1 MNTALLF
8 DIDGTLTIPR
18 QPLGAEMAEAL
29 KAINIPWHVAAGS
42 NLDLVIPQFLQP
54 LWDFRCR
61 RDFEAFVSNGSAH
74 YRCPFSETFSIDE
87 ILLFDFEEHL
97 GSGSFSLLLQEL
109 ESVLNDSR
117 FALPDTVSVIGDQ
130 IKNRGS
136 MVNCTPIGRPAK
148 AALDEAALNNRAAF
162 VAFDKET
169 NYRRRVIEH
178 LNQRLADLISEKNL
192 RIMLGGET
200 SFDLVIAGQDKTN
213 AVTTLNREGVE
224 RIIFFGDALFPGGN
238 DSVITDFIAAWDS
251 SAPCPVE
258 AIQVEG
264 WEHSVAE
271 LKKNGWLAG

>member
-8 DIDGTLTIPR
+8 DIDGTLTVPR

-42 NLDLVIPQFLQP
+42 SLDLVIPQFLQP
-54 LWDFRCR
+54 LWDFGCR

-74 YRCPFSETFSIDE
+74 YRCPFSEKFSIDE
-87 ILLFDFEEHL
+87 ILLFDFEKHV
-97 GSGSFSLLLQEL
+97 GPGNFNFLLREL
-109 ESVLNDSR
+109 ESVLNDPA

-148 AALDEAALNNRAAF
+148 AALDETALNNRTAF
-162 VAFDKET
+162 AAFDKET

-178 LNQRLADLISEKNL
+178 LNQRLADIISENKL

-224 RIIFFGDALFPGGN
+224 RIVFFGDALFPGGN

-251 SAPCPVE
+251 EAPCPVE
-258 AIQVEG
+258 AIQVDS
-264 WEHSVAE
+264 WEHTVAE
-271 LKKNGWLAG
+271 LRKSGWLEG